1 MCHYHLTWQQVKDLT
16 SSNQRLTTEL
26 DTQVSSGRTANEQL
40 QKLKGEA
47 SVLQLWQQN
56 VQAERAAEGAA
67 VKAAKQV
74 CLSYRA
80 ESSTHEQMYV
90 CKVLQLSAQLGY
102 NFTQNEAVGVWQQ
115 QICSVYSHGIDW
127 PV

>member
-1 MCHYHLTWQQVKDLT
+1 MKELT
-16 SSNQRLTTEL
+16 SSNHQLTTEL

-56 VQAERAAEGAA
+56 VQAERIAEAAA

-74 CLSYRA
+74 CLSHRA
-80 ESSTHEQMYV
+80 ESSTHRTMYV

-102 NFTQNEAVGVWQQ
+102 NCTRNEAVRGFAAAVTHANLK
-115 QICSVYSHGIDW
+115 CL
-127 PV
+127 